1 MQTLQSGT
9 KTIKIERFYKSI
21 IILLTSN
28 TKIWQVFLELRK
40 LCDCNFKIST
50 KTKTILTTWQMS
62 TKHRMNMTVL
72 STEPYNC
79 NKLNDMNLDTSNKN
93 KISVINRKNLI

>member
-1 MQTLQSGT
+1 
-9 KTIKIERFYKSI
+9 
-21 IILLTSN
+21 
-28 TKIWQVFLELRK
+28 
-40 LCDCNFKIST
+40 
-50 KTKTILTTWQMS
+50 MS
-62 TKHRMNMTVL
+62 TKHIMNMTVL

>member
-62 TKHRMNMTVL
+62 TKHRINMTVM
-72 STEPYNC
+72 STEPY
-79 NKLNDMNLDTSNKN
+79 
-93 KISVINRKNLI
+93 IIAIN

>member
-1 MQTLQSGT
+1 MV
-9 KTIKIERFYKSI
+9 ENVDFYKSI

-28 TKIWQVFLELRK
+28 TKIRQVFLELRK
-40 LCDCNFKIST
+40 LCDCNFKPST

-62 TKHRMNMTVL
+62 TNHRMNITVL

-93 KISVINRKNLI
+93 KISVINCKNLI